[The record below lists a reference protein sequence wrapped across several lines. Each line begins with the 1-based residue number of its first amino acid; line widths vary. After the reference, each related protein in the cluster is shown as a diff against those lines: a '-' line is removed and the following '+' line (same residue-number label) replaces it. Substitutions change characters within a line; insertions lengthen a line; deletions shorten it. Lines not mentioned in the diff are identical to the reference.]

1 MQRHRPF
8 FFTLHRAIRPSS
20 KKEIDKE
27 MSSGR
32 KGRSGPNKGK
42 KKGMT
47 LGRALMRD
55 RKKKPRSHREK
66 ARMRM
71 LYNHTTE
78 TVRFATFFFFFFNFF
93 LKNNAFTGNK

>member
-1 MQRHRPF
+1 
-8 FFTLHRAIRPSS
+8 
-20 KKEIDKE
+20 

-42 KKGMT
+42 KKGLT

-78 TVRFATFFFFFFNFF
+78 TVTFFYE
-93 LKNNAFTGNK
+93 NAFEVAQTQNTKKNRMEEEMV

>member
-1 MQRHRPF
+1 
-8 FFTLHRAIRPSS
+8 
-20 KKEIDKE
+20 

-78 TVRFATFFFFFFNFF
+78 TVRSRRFSLFLSFFF
-93 LKNNAFTGNK
+93 LIHTITGIK